1 MRNHAVRAKNHRNA
15 LQTLGVL
22 GLSLVLLG
30 LLSSCS
36 VGAQTRALLGG
47 KLRTQVHISEK
58 ANANSPVALDL
69 VLVYNKKLLKELL
82 RLSAREWF
90 AKRNQYK
97 RDYPNGEGF
106 DVWEWEWVPGQ
117 LVSMQVLPLKAKAR
131 AGIIFADYLS
141 PGDHRARLDPHQNIT
156 IALHETDFTV
166 QSMK

>member
-1 MRNHAVRAKNHRNA
+1 MRAKNHQNA
-15 LQTLGVL
+15 LPTLAVL

-36 VGAQTRALLGG
+36 MGVRTRAFLGG
-47 KLRTQVHISEK
+47 KLHTQVHISEK

-117 LVSMQVLPLKAKAR
+117 FVSVQVLPLKAKAR

-141 PGDHRARLDPHQNIT
+141 PGDHRARLDPHQSIT